1 MSRINKDLEVSLFRK
16 VISDLAPYFEI
27 NLNEFYN
34 TSDNNNLDPYTIFK
48 QFTKIM
54 SQRVG
59 ILKDKLHVLIQN
71 KDLLM
76 QERA

>member
-34 TSDNNNLDPYTIFK
+34 TSDNNNLDPYTLFK
-48 QFTKIM
+48 
-54 SQRVG
+54 
-59 ILKDKLHVLIQN
+59 
-71 KDLLM
+71 
-76 QERA
+76 